1 MNIVPINPVKNIVI
15 QKTKKKKT
23 AMLTQLTSLSIMV
36 AVVASEV
43 IPPMKLALY
52 PDCGELPAG
61 MHVYLEG
68 VLRT

>member
-1 MNIVPINPVKNIVI
+1 
-15 QKTKKKKT
+15 
-23 AMLTQLTSLSIMV
+23 MLTQLTTLSIMV